1 MRLFVQA
8 WRDVAQLSQG
18 DPVLQF
24 MLREWESELSQRR
37 RYKDRGTKKG
47 LTGLGF
53 GGRMQVL

>member
-8 WRDVAQLSQG
+8 WRDVAQLSQS

-37 RYKDRGTKKG
+37 RYKDRGTEKG